1 MPRRM
6 RLSRQGWFAVGF
18 IVILFLA
25 FSALLA
31 RALGGAGAER
41 SAVLTVVRAEARG
54 DAHAALVEMPA
65 CHKEPACAAVVVD
78 IVNKLK
84 RPGDVQILA
93 YDPSVRVALSETIGT
108 ARVAWRAGSSLPVV
122 QCVRARRE
130 GPVAGPSVQLLSI
143 SPPIGRESACP

>member
-1 MPRRM
+1 MARRM

-18 IVILFLA
+18 VVLVFLA

-41 SAVLTVVRAEARG
+41 SAVTGVVRAEARG
-54 DAHAALVEMPA
+54 DAPAALAAMPA
-65 CHKEPACAAVVVD
+65 CRKEPACAAVVTDAVA
-78 IVNKLK
+78 KLR

-93 YDPSVRVALSETIGT
+93 YDPSVRVALAETIGT
-108 ARVAWRAGSSLPVV
+108 GRVAWRAGGSLPVV
-122 QCVRARRE
+122 QCVRARRQ
-130 GPVAGPSVQLLSI
+130 GPVDGAGVELLSI

>member
-18 IVILFLA
+18 VVIVFLA

-31 RALGGAGAER
+31 RALGGSGAER
-41 SAVLTVVRAEARG
+41 SAVTAVVRAEARG
-54 DAHAALVEMPA
+54 DAPAALARMPA
-65 CHKEPACAAVVVD
+65 CRKEPACAAVVTD
-78 IVNKLK
+78 TAAKLE

-93 YDPSVRVALSETIGT
+93 FDPSVHVALDATIGT
-108 ARVAWRAGSSLPVV
+108 ARVAWRAGGSLPVV

-130 GPVAGPSVQLLSI
+130 GPLGGDLVELLSI
-143 SPPIGRESACP
+143 SPPIGRVSACP